1 MWVIQI
7 GLIDAGSITCSLSV
21 LLSAMEMS
29 FRTQIA
35 LPVSFDGTISMHIHA
50 LTYYSRV
57 ASNQIIQHFCT
68 LVNTM
73 QYNIT
78 LVVVFFVNVFSV
90 KC

>member
-1 MWVIQI
+1 MQP
-7 GLIDAGSITCSLSV
+7 LSPTV
-21 LLSAMEMS
+21 RLVSAMEMS

-50 LTYYSRV
+50 LTYYSMV

-78 LVVVFFVNVFSV
+78 LEVVVFFVNVFSV